1 MWLSGVGLNRIYNML
16 LKWCRKKM
24 VKGKIKGN
32 KTDLLYERDLN
43 DTLYEMSKFH
53 DLQMASRGFTL
64 TSDWTWWMTCEGKG
78 LPSYQAGISE
88 CLCFKGCV
96 RMRAFSW
103 EVFFKRYT
111 LHSWLDFNVK
121 CRYAAEQWSNSA
133 VSNEKCPLSLEQEQ
147 TWPHRAALAHQIS
160 ILFFSRQIT
169 RFTNSFILHIMHFES
184 GRLSLHTTIFDF
196 IVRKGVPLIMVMAQQ

>member
-1 MWLSGVGLNRIYNML
+1 MKRLNFMTYKWPPEALLRPLTEHDEWPVKEKDCRAIRLESLNVYALRGVSG
-16 LKWCRKKM
+16 W
-24 VKGKIKGN
+24 
-32 KTDLLYERDLN
+32 ERSA
-43 DTLYEMSKFH
+43 ERF
-53 DLQMASRGFTL
+53 
-64 TSDWTWWMTCEGKG
+64 
-78 LPSYQAGISE
+78 
-88 CLCFKGCV
+88 
-96 RMRAFSW
+96 
-103 EVFFKRYT
+103 FFKRYT

-160 ILFFSRQIT
+160 TLFFSRQIT